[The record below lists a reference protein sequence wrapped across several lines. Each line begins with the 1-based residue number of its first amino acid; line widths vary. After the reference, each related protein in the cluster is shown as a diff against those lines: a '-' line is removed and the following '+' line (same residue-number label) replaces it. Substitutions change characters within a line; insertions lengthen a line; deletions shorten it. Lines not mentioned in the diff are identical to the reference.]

1 MNAFSRIAPY
11 YNSLMA
17 GVPYRMWVG
26 YYRLLLGKQ
35 GIHPQ
40 NYLDLCCG
48 TGTIAELIAKDKVP
62 VVGVDISPQMIEV
75 ARRSAARRRL
85 PIEYVCADVC
95 KLKLDRRFDAA
106 YSFFDSLNYI
116 LEPDRLREAILRA
129 FQHLHPGGSLV
140 FDLNT
145 AYAFERK
152 MFDQSDTRKG
162 TDVRYVW
169 SGEYDPATLLIRV
182 KMEFDTPGGHFVEVH
197 EQRAHPPD
205 EVRTYLEQAGF
216 RDIEVFDSYTL
227 DPPRKRSDRIH
238 FAALVP

>member
-1 MNAFSRIAPY
+1 LNAFNSIAPY
-11 YNSLMA
+11 YNALMA

-35 GIHPQ
+35 GVNPQ
-40 NYLDLCCG
+40 HYLDLCCG
-48 TGTIAELIAKDKVP
+48 TGTIAELLARERQP
-62 VVGVDISPQMIEV
+62 VVGVDLSPQMIEV
-75 ARRSAARRRL
+75 ARRSAAELRL

-95 KLKLDRRFDAA
+95 DLDLGRKFDAA

-116 LEPDRLREAILRA
+116 LDPERLRSALHRA
-129 FQHLHPGGSLV
+129 FAHLHPGGSLV

-152 MFDQSDTRKG
+152 MFDQRDTRKG
-162 TDVRYVW
+162 APVRYVW
-169 SGEYDPATLLIRV
+169 SGEYDPDSLIIRV
-182 KMEFDTPGGHFVEVH
+182 TMEFDTPGGHFVEVH
-197 EQRAHPPD
+197 EQRAHPPE
-205 EVRTYLEQAGF
+205 EVRAYLEQAGF

-238 FAALVP
+238 FAALAP